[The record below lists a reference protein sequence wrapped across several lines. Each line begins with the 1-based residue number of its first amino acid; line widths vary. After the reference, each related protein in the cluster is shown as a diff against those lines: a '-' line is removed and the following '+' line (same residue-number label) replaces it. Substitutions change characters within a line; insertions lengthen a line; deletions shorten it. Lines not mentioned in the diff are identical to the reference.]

1 MYTVKEN
8 VSKEAIEEFLQS
20 RKLTLDV
27 PYQFS
32 LGLFENSRL
41 QGVLLYEDSL
51 WESKVLQKKVMNVKL
66 LAANS
71 TGQLKSCLKLFILYA
86 KWMKRILSLSVFRL
100 KISEPRM

>member
-8 VSKEAIEEFLQS
+8 VTKEAIENFLQS
-20 RKLTLDV
+20 RQLTLDV

-51 WESKVLQKKVMNVKL
+51 WESQMLQKKVMNVKL

-71 TGQLKSCLKLFILYA
+71 AGQLKRLFEAFILYA
-86 KWMKRILSLSVFRL
+86 KWMKRILSLFVFRL